1 MKKDKFIQ
9 FFINR
14 RKALGYSQNKIANEL
29 GISDQAVSNWERG
42 ISFPDLSYLDDIAKL
57 LQTNVESL
65 IMGKQKNIKI
75 KSNINFNSERFSLYI
90 SKLRK
95 NKQLT
100 QNDLGK
106 ILGISGQN
114 ISKFEK
120 GGFLP
125 SIDLIEKY
133 AKYFNVSFLNI
144 YYGLDDFELY
154 EDKVNNISKKIF
166 KWIILSSILIFT
178 IVMLFLIPNYMIEK
192 HTVTII
198 LNDDTTLTYQI
209 ENEKSI
215 ELPEL
220 PIKKGYTV
228 KWDNTNTL
236 ITEDRTF
243 TAIYT
248 PNKYTI
254 TYVYEDNIVESF
266 TEEVIYGQNYFLTIP
281 MVSNYSF
288 SGYTYNGE
296 IIENDI
302 YYYDH
307 DITVYGEFLQEY
319 YTIYREFAN
328 TKYID
333 HVGNGCSFVLSNI
346 GIDKYLSECPFSPN
360 EYDNYKIIA
369 WKDQNGNIYEVGKTY
384 TYNYNKDIVLCPIF
398 AYYGDAFEITVNNEE
413 AKIIKYNI
421 SKIIDLIIPD
431 YIVIDN
437 NKYRV
442 TEIAQ
447 GTFQD
452 IYFNN
457 ITISSNITKIVKNTF
472 SYDDVHG
479 DSPGGNIYY
488 NGTLQE
494 WFNIDFEEYIVSNK
508 AKKSMMLKTSEFL
521 VGESCS
527 NNNILLIP
535 EGVEVIK
542 SYSIA
547 NSRVRELIIPNSVHT
562 IEKYAFINSIFESIT
577 NIENVENVHE
587 NAFN

>member
-1 MKKDKFIQ
+1 M
-9 FFINR
+9 
-14 RKALGYSQNKIANEL
+14 
-29 GISDQAVSNWERG
+29 
-42 ISFPDLSYLDDIAKL
+42 
-57 LQTNVESL
+57 
-65 IMGKQKNIKI
+65 
-75 KSNINFNSERFSLYI
+75 
-90 SKLRK
+90 
-95 NKQLT
+95 
-100 QNDLGK
+100 
-106 ILGISGQN
+106 
-114 ISKFEK
+114 
-120 GGFLP
+120 
-125 SIDLIEKY
+125 
-133 AKYFNVSFLNI
+133 
-144 YYGLDDFELY
+144 
-154 EDKVNNISKKIF
+154 VN
-166 KWIILSSILIFT
+166 
-178 IVMLFLIPNYMIEK
+178 
-192 HTVTII
+192 
-198 LNDDTTLTYQI
+198 
-209 ENEKSI
+209 
-215 ELPEL
+215 
-220 PIKKGYTV
+220 
-228 KWDNTNTL
+228 
-236 ITEDRTF
+236 
-243 TAIYT
+243 
-248 PNKYTI
+248 
-254 TYVYEDNIVESF
+254 
-266 TEEVIYGQNYFLTIP
+266 
-281 MVSNYSF
+281 NYSF

-307 DITVYGEFLQEY
+307 DITVYGEFLQKY
-319 YTIYREFAN
+319 YNIYREFAY
-328 TKYID
+328 TIYID

-384 TYNYNKDIVLCPIF
+384 IYNYNKDIVLCPIF

-508 AKKSMMLKTSEFL
+508 AKTAMMLYTSEFL

-527 NNNILLIP
+527 NNNILMIP

-562 IEKYAFINSIFESIT
+562 IEKYAFINSIFNSIT